1 MERGAAQPPAGAARG
16 SRAAGRAARSHP
28 RVPQVPGAPRPRARG
43 RRALADRAAQP
54 LARDAPGRRGR
65 SRPLADGAAPGAP
78 ALRWGFCFARALSER
93 FRRARLYDLD
103 RLAVVPAVRPAA
115 RSRWR
120 YVGRIDGGTSMP
132 KIPDII
138 PVTDLRQD
146 AAAALKRVRASNQ
159 PLVITQRGR
168 AAAVLLSVEAYERA
182 EHERQI
188 LRLLAQGER
197 EIAGA
202 KGRDLEE
209 VLAEA
214 DRLLSDV

>member
-1 MERGAAQPPAGAARG
+1 
-16 SRAAGRAARSHP
+16 
-28 RVPQVPGAPRPRARG
+28 
-43 RRALADRAAQP
+43 
-54 LARDAPGRRGR
+54 
-65 SRPLADGAAPGAP
+65 
-78 ALRWGFCFARALSER
+78 
-93 FRRARLYDLD
+93 
-103 RLAVVPAVRPAA
+103 
-115 RSRWR
+115 
-120 YVGRIDGGTSMP
+120 MP

-146 AAAALKRVRASNQ
+146 AAAALKRVRASKQ

-168 AAAVLLSVEAYERA
+168 AAAVMLSVEAYERA